1 MKLRPALA
9 TIAAITIVT
18 GGATVQVRHHGN
30 ASSSS
35 IMGHQGSAH
44 VATHGARPLPLPT
57 VSLPPVL
64 LPDGLP
70 TCC

>member
-18 GGATVQVRHHGN
+18 GGATVQVRHHGD
-30 ASSSS
+30 ASFSSVV
-35 IMGHQGSAH
+35 GHQGSSH
-44 VATHGARPLPLPT
+44 GATHGARPLPLPT
-57 VSLPPVL
+57 LPLPPVL